1 MDRVDRFIRRKQ
13 LLRDCEKRQHLADI
27 ADQALV
33 DQFLSSDIDLESIQ
47 SCSRD
52 LMQAYKFDLN
62 MNVSDDEVKDLL
74 KGLDNEFNDIRFD
87 SLIVSCR
94 NNVISSL
101 VGPFG
106 LGGLV
111 AKGDKSGGNVT
122 TIHNAKQDIYARTED
137 EYDRDIYTRSK
148 NSKGKQFENAGKQS
162 VGSKFTQKQLD
173 DKSKL
178 TDAYTGEKI
187 KGCRTS
193 PDHVCSLKKFHK
205 NGGYM
210 LSDKIKA
217 DFATDQDNLASTR
230 REINQSMSDDDKDK
244 WMDKKSAGR
253 NECNAEYYG
262 VNRKLVNK
270 KLKKGEDAAG
280 KHAPSL
286 VDKTCFYAVNTVSTG
301 IGEGGKTGLLQAL
314 GLVFCEFFHAVFDE
328 IKDIYN
334 NGFSK
339 GFNDPRFLKVLKK
352 RLLRISKRVAARWVD
367 ACTAFRDGFISGFL
381 SNMVTVIINMFIT
394 TYKRTV
400 RIIREGFYS
409 LVKAIKMLCCPPE
422 GMTFAEAAH
431 ESTKLIAAGLAVIG
445 GVTLEGCCD
454 GMLKGTPFAPF
465 SDIISS
471 VLVGG
476 LTGLATTFIVYV
488 IDKIDLFKVNEKK
501 KHEYVMQ
508 KLEADFDLMFSDGIA
523 LIEEITPCYP

>member
-1 MDRVDRFIRRKQ
+1 VCADKDSERVEEIEDQVRRVCGEDAQVTVLSRGRIKGVNTAGDCTLC
-13 LLRDCEKRQHLADI
+13 LLQGLSTFTGISDC
-27 ADQALV
+27 ALHACLQYRRTFPDTHV
-33 DQFLSSDIDLESIQ
+33 
-47 SCSRD
+47 
-52 LMQAYKFDLN
+52 
-62 MNVSDDEVKDLL
+62 
-74 KGLDNEFNDIRFD
+74 FND
-87 SLIVSCR
+87 
-94 NNVISSL
+94 
-101 VGPFG
+101 
-106 LGGLV
+106 
-111 AKGDKSGGNVT
+111 KG
-122 TIHNAKQDIYARTED
+122 QPLW
-137 EYDRDIYTRSK
+137 DRDGMRVPAMRDYYALRSLDEIYQAVWR
-148 NSKGKQFENAGKQS
+148 
-162 VGSKFTQKQLD
+162 
-173 DKSKL
+173 
-178 TDAYTGEKI
+178 
-187 KGCRTS
+187 
-193 PDHVCSLKKFHK
+193 
-205 NGGYM
+205 
-210 LSDKIKA
+210 
-217 DFATDQDNLASTR
+217 TR